1 MDQTGVS
8 LIEESWGQLS
18 LREKQVL
25 LDVFLMDGH
34 HHKALLGAI
43 CQGIFSNGPKFQS
56 GAANLEKNWN
66 VGVVWSRTCSNYSN
80 PRYIHHDYNAHLAG
94 VCRLK

>member
-56 GAANLEKNWN
+56 GAANLEKIGMLGLFGPAL
-66 VGVVWSRTCSNYSN
+66 VQITVILDISIMIIMHILPGF
-80 PRYIHHDYNAHLAG
+80 AG
-94 VCRLK
+94 